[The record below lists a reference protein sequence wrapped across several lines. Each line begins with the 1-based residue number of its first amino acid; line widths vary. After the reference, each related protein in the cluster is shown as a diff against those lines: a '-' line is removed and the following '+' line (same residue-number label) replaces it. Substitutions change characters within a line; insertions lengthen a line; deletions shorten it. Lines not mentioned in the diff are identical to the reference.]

1 MPFYRASFC
10 STCTCVTCYPLL
22 PSVPRSKYFIFRCV
36 SSPSP
41 LIGLPLSSFILPG
54 PRPGHGSL
62 PSSCGR
68 PTMDEKKLGRSKYMQ
83 HIFIFVIVILLE
95 VGDHFIASSFCGSHV
110 NNTTWRI
117 SALQ

>member
-1 MPFYRASFC
+1 
-10 STCTCVTCYPLL
+10 
-22 PSVPRSKYFIFRCV
+22 
-36 SSPSP
+36 
-41 LIGLPLSSFILPG
+41 
-54 PRPGHGSL
+54 
-62 PSSCGR
+62 
-68 PTMDEKKLGRSKYMQ
+68 MDEKKLGRSKYMQ